1 MDSTELTSRQQ
12 QILAF
17 ISERV
22 RESGAPP
29 TRAEISLAFGFRSAN
44 AAEEHLRTLARKGML
59 ELLPGRSRGI
69 RLPASAPAAGLP
81 KARRGAAALP
91 LIGQV
96 AAGSPLL
103 AIENIEREIEL
114 DASLFHPA
122 ADYLLRVRGQ
132 SMRDA
137 GILDG
142 DLLAVHRSAHAE
154 HRQIVVARLGEE
166 VTVKYFDRQ
175 GERIRLLPAN
185 PDFTPIEVDPA
196 LTELVIEGLAVG
208 VLRSW

>member
-44 AAEEHLRTLARKGML
+44 AAEEHLRTLARKGMI

-69 RLPASAPAAGLP
+69 RLPASEPAAGLRLRHDT
-81 KARRGAAALP
+81 ATLP

-103 AIENIEREIEL
+103 AVENIEREITL
-114 DASLFHPA
+114 DVSLFHPP

-137 GILDG
+137 GIHDG

-185 PDFTPIEVDPA
+185 PDFSPIEVDPA
-196 LTELVIEGLAVG
+196 LTELVIEGRAVG
-208 VLRSW
+208 VLRNL